1 MLGLRV
7 FACLP
12 QPPVPL
18 SHTDQSSQV
27 RSWRPSPKDGW
38 HRKHIIIWID
48 QDNDKKTKRHF
59 DRRRTLS
66 NRDIPRNQESWK
78 RKHCIK
84 EQTGRNSLAHKGI
97 YSTYFLY
104 CLGGTQVYF
113 WTSSLVRASL
123 LQGRIIWQ
131 IERSRED
138 PDVCWLWNRGFV
150 TPDLYISESTL
161 RALNPPHSQFKD

>member
-1 MLGLRV
+1 MPKIGKKWPKIKKMPKISTDFKKMAQISMLGLRV

-38 HRKHIIIWID
+38 HRKHIIIWND

-84 EQTGRNSLAHKGI
+84 EQTGRNSLAHKGDVI
-97 YSTYFLY
+97 DIFP
-104 CLGGTQVYF
+104 
-113 WTSSLVRASL
+113 L
-123 LQGRIIWQ
+123 LPWRQATVLLDFQ
-131 IERSRED
+131 PRE
-138 PDVCWLWNRGFV
+138 
-150 TPDLYISESTL
+150 S
-161 RALNPPHSQFKD
+161 